1 MNQEVLILT
10 GMSGAGRSTVAHAL
24 EDLGWYVVDNLPPTL
39 LSDLI
44 KQGVQSEI
52 KSLAVVVDV
61 RGGKFFDELASSLS
75 ELKKSGANFRVA
87 FLDASDQALV
97 QRFESTRRP
106 HPLQGKGRIVD
117 GIAAEREKLQE
128 LLAQADVV
136 IDTSNLNVHQLEKR
150 TTEIFAQG
158 LTQSVRVNVLSFG
171 YKYGI
176 PVDAD
181 LVLDCRFIPNPHWIP
196 ELRPLTGLDDKV
208 KDNVLSNSGVSQFVQ
223 SYVSVINQMLPGYLR
238 EGKKYLTVAIGCT
251 GGRHRSVS
259 VAQGTIRPA
268 AHSSASS
275 SMCHSQAANSPQ
287 GTLPPPPAPLPHASA
302 TPSPVQPQA
311 AIDTMAQRSSSAA
324 SLPHAT
330 QAV

>member
-52 KSLAVVVDV
+52 SSLAVVVDV
-61 RGGKFFDELASSLS
+61 RGGKFFDELASSLA
-75 ELKKSGANFRVA
+75 ELKKSGANARVA

-106 HPLQGKGRIVD
+106 HPLQGTGRIVD
-117 GIAAEREKLQE
+117 GIAAERVKLQE
-128 LLAQADVV
+128 LLSQADVV

-208 KDNVLSNSGVSQFVQ
+208 KDNVLANSSVAQFVQ

-259 VAQGTIRPA
+259 VAREIASQLDGERDGF
-268 AHSSASS
+268 SVSA
-275 SMCHSQAANSPQ
+275 
-287 GTLPPPPAPLPHASA
+287 HASHRD
-302 TPSPVQPQA
+302 VGR
-311 AIDTMAQRSSSAA
+311 D
-324 SLPHAT
+324 
-330 QAV
+330 

>member
-1 MNQEVLILT
+1 
-10 GMSGAGRSTVAHAL
+10 MSGAGRSTVAHAL

-44 KQGVQSEI
+44 NQSLNSEI
-52 KSLAVVVDV
+52 SALAVVVDV

-75 ELKKSGANFRVA
+75 QLKKSGTNFRVA
-87 FLDASDQALV
+87 FLDATDQALV

-106 HPLQGKGRIVD
+106 HPLQGSGRIVD

-150 TTEIFAQG
+150 TAEIFAQG

-181 LVLDCRFIPNPHWIP
+181 LVLDCRFIPNPHWVP
-196 ELRPLTGLDDKV
+196 ELRPLSGLDEKV
-208 KDNVLSNSGVSQFVQ
+208 KSTVLANPGVNEFVNT
-223 SYVSVINQMLPGYLR
+223 YVSLIQQMLPGYLR

-251 GGRHRSVS
+251 GGKHRSVS
-259 VAQGTIRPA
+259 VAREIADKLDGEGAGFTI
-268 AHSSASS
+268 SA
-275 SMCHSQAANSPQ
+275 
-287 GTLPPPPAPLPHASA
+287 HASHRD
-302 TPSPVQPQA
+302 VG
-311 AIDTMAQRSSSAA
+311 RE
-324 SLPHAT
+324 
-330 QAV
+330 

>member
-1 MNQEVLILT
+1 
-10 GMSGAGRSTVAHAL
+10 
-24 EDLGWYVVDNLPPTL
+24 
-39 LSDLI
+39 LI
-44 KQGVQSEI
+44 KQGVQSEL

-87 FLDASDQALV
+87 FLDATDQALV

-117 GIAAEREKLQE
+117 GIAAEREKLQD
-128 LLAQADVV
+128 LLSQADVV

-150 TTEIFAQG
+150 TAEIFAQG

-208 KDNVLSNSGVSQFVQ
+208 KENVLANAGVSDFVQ
-223 SYVSVINQMLPGYLR
+223 SYVSVINQMLPGYMR

-259 VAQGTIRPA
+259 VAREIASQLDGERNGFTV
-268 AHSSASS
+268 SA
-275 SMCHSQAANSPQ
+275 
-287 GTLPPPPAPLPHASA
+287 HASHRD
-302 TPSPVQPQA
+302 VG
-311 AIDTMAQRSSSAA
+311 RE
-324 SLPHAT
+324 
-330 QAV
+330 

>member
-1 MNQEVLILT
+1 
-10 GMSGAGRSTVAHAL
+10 MSGAGRSTVAHAL

-44 KQGVQSEI
+44 NQSSNSEI
-52 KSLAVVVDV
+52 NALAVVVDV

-75 ELKKSGANFRVA
+75 QLKKSGTNFRVA
-87 FLDASDQALV
+87 FLDATDQALV

-106 HPLQGKGRIVD
+106 HPLQGSGRIVD
-117 GIAAEREKLQE
+117 GIAAEREKLQD

-150 TTEIFAQG
+150 TAEIFAQG

-181 LVLDCRFIPNPHWIP
+181 LVLDCRFIPNPHWVP
-196 ELRPLTGLDDKV
+196 ELRPLSGLDEKV
-208 KDNVLSNSGVSQFVQ
+208 KSTVLANPGVNEFVNT
-223 SYVSVINQMLPGYLR
+223 YVSLIQQMLPGYLR

-251 GGRHRSVS
+251 GGKHRSVS
-259 VAQGTIRPA
+259 VAREIADKLDGEGAGFTI
-268 AHSSASS
+268 SA
-275 SMCHSQAANSPQ
+275 
-287 GTLPPPPAPLPHASA
+287 HASHRD
-302 TPSPVQPQA
+302 VG
-311 AIDTMAQRSSSAA
+311 RE
-324 SLPHAT
+324 
-330 QAV
+330 

>member
-52 KSLAVVVDV
+52 SSLAVVVDV
-61 RGGKFFDELASSLS
+61 RGGKFFDELASSLA

-117 GIAAEREKLQE
+117 GIAAEREKLQD
-128 LLAQADVV
+128 LLSQADVV

-208 KDNVLSNSGVSQFVQ
+208 KDNVLANSGVAQFVQ
-223 SYVSVINQMLPGYLR
+223 SYVFVINQMLPGYLR

-259 VAQGTIRPA
+259 VAREIASQLDGERDGFTV
-268 AHSSASS
+268 SA
-275 SMCHSQAANSPQ
+275 
-287 GTLPPPPAPLPHASA
+287 HASHRD
-302 TPSPVQPQA
+302 VG
-311 AIDTMAQRSSSAA
+311 RE
-324 SLPHAT
+324 
-330 QAV
+330 

>member
-39 LSDLI
+39 LADLI
-44 KQGVQSEI
+44 KQGVKSEI

-75 ELKKSGANFRVA
+75 ELKNSGANFRVA

-106 HPLQGKGRIVD
+106 HPLQGDGRIVD
-117 GIAAEREKLQE
+117 GIAAEREKLQD
-128 LLAQADVV
+128 LLSQADVV

-150 TTEIFAQG
+150 TAEIFAQG
-158 LTQSVRVNVLSFG
+158 NSQSMRVNVLSFG

-196 ELRPLTGLDDKV
+196 ELRQLTGLDDKV
-208 KDNVLSNSGVSQFVQ
+208 KSNVLSNKGVTDLVQ

-259 VAQGTIRPA
+259 IAREIA
-268 AHSSASS
+268 AMLDGQHDGLSVSA
-275 SMCHSQAANSPQ
+275 
-287 GTLPPPPAPLPHASA
+287 HASHRD
-302 TPSPVQPQA
+302 VG
-311 AIDTMAQRSSSAA
+311 RE
-324 SLPHAT
+324 
-330 QAV
+330 

>member
-44 KQGVQSEI
+44 KQGVQSEL

-75 ELKKSGANFRVA
+75 ELKNSGANFRVA
-87 FLDASDQALV
+87 FLDATDQALV

-117 GIAAEREKLQE
+117 GIAAEREKLQD
-128 LLAQADVV
+128 LLSQADVV

-150 TTEIFAQG
+150 TAEIFAQG

-208 KDNVLSNSGVSQFVQ
+208 KENVLANAGVSDFVQ
-223 SYVSVINQMLPGYLR
+223 SYVSVINQMLPGYMR

-259 VAQGTIRPA
+259 VAREIASQLDGERDGFTV
-268 AHSSASS
+268 SA
-275 SMCHSQAANSPQ
+275 
-287 GTLPPPPAPLPHASA
+287 HASHRD
-302 TPSPVQPQA
+302 VG
-311 AIDTMAQRSSSAA
+311 RE
-324 SLPHAT
+324 
-330 QAV
+330 

>member
-24 EDLGWYVVDNLPPTL
+24 EDLGWYVVDNLPPAL

-52 KSLAVVVDV
+52 SSLAVVVDV
-61 RGGKFFDELASSLS
+61 RGGKFFDELASSLA
-75 ELKKSGANFRVA
+75 ELKKSGANARVA

-106 HPLQGKGRIVD
+106 HPLQGTGRIVD
-117 GIAAEREKLQE
+117 GIAAERVKLQE
-128 LLAQADVV
+128 LLSQADVV

-208 KDNVLSNSGVSQFVQ
+208 KDNVLANSGVAQFVQ

-259 VAQGTIRPA
+259 VAREIA
-268 AHSSASS
+268 AQLDGERDGFSVSA
-275 SMCHSQAANSPQ
+275 
-287 GTLPPPPAPLPHASA
+287 HASHRD
-302 TPSPVQPQA
+302 VG
-311 AIDTMAQRSSSAA
+311 RE
-324 SLPHAT
+324 
-330 QAV
+330 

>member
-44 KQGVQSEI
+44 NQGMKSEL

-117 GIAAEREKLQE
+117 GIAAEREKLQD
-128 LLAQADVV
+128 LLSQADVV
-136 IDTSNLNVHQLEKR
+136 IDTSNLNVQQLEKR

-196 ELRPLTGLDDKV
+196 ELRPLTGLDDRV
-208 KDNVLSNSGVSQFVQ
+208 KDNVLANTGVSDFVQ
-223 SYVSVINQMLPGYLR
+223 SYVSVINQMLPGYMR

-259 VAQGTIRPA
+259 VAREIA
-268 AHSSASS
+268 AQLDGERDGFTVSA
-275 SMCHSQAANSPQ
+275 
-287 GTLPPPPAPLPHASA
+287 HASHRD
-302 TPSPVQPQA
+302 VG
-311 AIDTMAQRSSSAA
+311 RE
-324 SLPHAT
+324 
-330 QAV
+330 

>member
-1 MNQEVLILT
+1 MSQEVLILT

-39 LSDLI
+39 LANLI
-44 KQGVQSEI
+44 NQGNRSEI

-61 RGGKFFDELASSLS
+61 RGGKFFDELASSLA
-75 ELKKSGANFRVA
+75 ELRKSGANFRVA

-106 HPLQGKGRIVD
+106 HPLQGTGRIVD
-117 GIAAEREKLQE
+117 GIASEREKLQE
-128 LLAQADVV
+128 LLSQSDVV

-150 TTEIFAQG
+150 TAEIFAQG
-158 LTQSVRVNVLSFG
+158 LAQSLRVNVLSFG

-181 LVLDCRFIPNPHWIP
+181 VVLDCRFIPNPHWIP
-196 ELRPLTGLDDKV
+196 ELRPLTGLDDRV
-208 KDNVLSNSGVSQFVQ
+208 KSNVLANPGVSEFVD

-238 EGKKYLTVAIGCT
+238 EGKKYVTVAIGCT

-259 VAQGTIRPA
+259 VAREIAMKLDGDRNGFTV
-268 AHSSASS
+268 SA
-275 SMCHSQAANSPQ
+275 
-287 GTLPPPPAPLPHASA
+287 HASHRD
-302 TPSPVQPQA
+302 VG
-311 AIDTMAQRSSSAA
+311 RE
-324 SLPHAT
+324 
-330 QAV
+330 

>member
-24 EDLGWYVVDNLPPTL
+24 EDLGWYVVDNLPPSL

-44 KQGVQSEI
+44 KQGVQSEL

-61 RGGKFFDELASSLS
+61 RGGKFFDELASSLA

-128 LLAQADVV
+128 LLSQADVV

-208 KDNVLSNSGVSQFVQ
+208 KSNVLANAGVAEFVQ
-223 SYVSVINQMLPGYLR
+223 SYVSVINQMLPGYMR

-259 VAQGTIRPA
+259 VAREIA
-268 AHSSASS
+268 AQLDGERNGFSVSA
-275 SMCHSQAANSPQ
+275 
-287 GTLPPPPAPLPHASA
+287 HASHRD
-302 TPSPVQPQA
+302 VG
-311 AIDTMAQRSSSAA
+311 RE
-324 SLPHAT
+324 
-330 QAV
+330 

>member
-1 MNQEVLILT
+1 MNREVLILT

-61 RGGKFFDELASSLS
+61 RGGKFFDELSSSLS
-75 ELKKSGANFRVA
+75 ELQNSGANFRVA

-106 HPLQGKGRIVD
+106 HPLQGEGRIVD
-117 GIAAEREKLQE
+117 GIAAEREKLQD
-128 LLAQADVV
+128 LLSQADVV

-196 ELRPLTGLDDKV
+196 ELRPLTGLDEQV
-208 KDNVLSNSGVSQFVQ
+208 KSNVLANAGVAQFVQ

-238 EGKKYLTVAIGCT
+238 EGKKDLTVAIGCT

-259 VAQGTIRPA
+259 VAREIA
-268 AHSSASS
+268 AQLDGEREGFSVSA
-275 SMCHSQAANSPQ
+275 
-287 GTLPPPPAPLPHASA
+287 HASHRD
-302 TPSPVQPQA
+302 VG
-311 AIDTMAQRSSSAA
+311 RE
-324 SLPHAT
+324 
-330 QAV
+330 

>member
-1 MNQEVLILT
+1 MSNKELLIVT

-44 KQGVQSEI
+44 SQGLQSEI
-52 KSLAVVVDV
+52 SALAVVVDV
-61 RGGKFFDELASSLS
+61 RGGKFFDELASSLAH
-75 ELKKSGANFRVA
+75 LKESGTNFRVA
-87 FLDASDQALV
+87 FLDATDQALV

-106 HPLQGKGRIVD
+106 HPLQGSGRIVD
-117 GIAAEREKLQE
+117 GIAAERQKLQE

-150 TTEIFAQG
+150 TAEIFAQG

-196 ELRPLTGLDDKV
+196 ELRPLSGLDEKV
-208 KDNVLSNSGVSQFVQ
+208 KSTVLANPGVGQFVDT
-223 SYVSVINQMLPGYLR
+223 YVSLIQQMLPGYLR

-251 GGRHRSVS
+251 GGKHRSVS
-259 VAQGTIRPA
+259 VAREIADKLDGDGAELTI
-268 AHSSASS
+268 SA
-275 SMCHSQAANSPQ
+275 
-287 GTLPPPPAPLPHASA
+287 HASHRD
-302 TPSPVQPQA
+302 VG
-311 AIDTMAQRSSSAA
+311 RE
-324 SLPHAT
+324 
-330 QAV
+330 